1 MLKMRD
7 ERNSFMNSVILYRG
21 ICFDDVCLEAS
32 IRRPNWGGLG
42 FSKVEY
48 HQLPRPSGKGQSR
61 MTATLSCPSNHLQ
74 SLIRAFEFGYT
85 GKCCA

>member
-21 ICFDDVCLEAS
+21 ICFDNLEAS
-32 IRRPNWGGLG
+32 VRRPNWGGLG

-61 MTATLSCPSNHLQ
+61 MTAILSCLSNHLQ
-74 SLIRAFEFGYT
+74 
-85 GKCCA
+85 